1 MVIFDLYPI
10 NKNTPKTTSKMTKNK
25 DNARVYGTKKG
36 MLKTFSPK
44 YSLSLYEKPTGSLS
58 LIKPEM
64 IKSTPT
70 KILENWVTMFL
81 ILFFLQN

>member
-25 DNARVYGTKKG
+25 ANARVYGTKKG